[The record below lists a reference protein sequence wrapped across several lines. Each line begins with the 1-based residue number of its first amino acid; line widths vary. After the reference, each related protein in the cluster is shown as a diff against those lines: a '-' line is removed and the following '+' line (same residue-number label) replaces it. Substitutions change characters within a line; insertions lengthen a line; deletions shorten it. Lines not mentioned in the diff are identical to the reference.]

1 MSGTFKTVRDNLRS
15 TRRTRLWTAAELDA
29 RGFDPC
35 LEGHRWT
42 QSDLAREADVPPDW
56 VEHLENAARCV
67 MIPGDRRSPEWW
79 TRFKLVC
86 EALGLDGLDELRKA
100 DLL

>member
-1 MSGTFKTVRDNLRS
+1 MSGTFKTVRDNIRS
-15 TRRTRLWTAAELDA
+15 ARRSRRWNPDELDE

-35 LEGHRWT
+35 LQGRRWT
-42 QSDLAREADVPPDW
+42 QGDLAVEAGVPSGW
-56 VEHLENAARCV
+56 VEHLENAATCV

-86 EALGLDGLDELRKA
+86 EALGLDGIDELRKA
-100 DLL
+100 GLL

>member
-15 TRRTRLWTAAELDA
+15 ARRSRLWTADELDE
-29 RGFDPC
+29 RGLDPC
-35 LEGHRWT
+35 LEGRRWT
-42 QSDLAREADVPPDW
+42 QRDLAREAGVTPAW
-56 VEHLENAARCV
+56 VEHLENACSCV
-67 MIPGDRRSPEWW
+67 MIPGDRRSPEFW

-100 DLL
+100 GLL